1 MHLDAKDC
9 FVMVDS
15 SYQVPVIQTNYAKI
29 LVQMFSEHGLDL
41 HQLLEESGLPP
52 DLIQS
57 DSDFVPSE
65 SIKRLIYLTSVQLG
79 VSKFT
84 DLLGL
89 AFRRRI
95 IPHVLHQFVDY
106 KTVGDALQ
114 NISKIFSSDSPG
126 SQITLVEEHG
136 QVWFCRRVL
145 DEDSPRFQWGEAFAI
160 IYIIELIS
168 ILSNRPWQPM
178 KIRLQGRES
187 DVVSTITTS
196 HCQLFVEQG
205 QTAVL
210 IPNDILQLPIQLTS
224 KDLSPKPALVEWH
237 TSFTDSVY
245 ELLKPYMKEQ
255 DLSIEDA
262 AQLLNFSVRTFQ
274 RKLKQENTSFR
285 KIKENLMYSVACE
298 LMEKGHSLT
307 YISSQLGYTNISHF
321 SRAFK
326 RVSGLTP
333 KIYQRSISSS

>member
-1 MHLDAKDC
+1 MAE
-9 FVMVDS
+9 VN
-15 SYQVPVIQTNYAKI
+15 YQVPVIQTNYAKI
-29 LVQMFSEHGLDL
+29 LVQMFSDYGLNL
-41 HQLLEESGLPP
+41 HQLLEDSGLPP

-106 KTVGDALQ
+106 QTIGDALQ
-114 NISKIFSSDSPG
+114 HIGKIFSNDSPG
-126 SQITLVEEHG
+126 SRVSLEEEHG
-136 QVWFCRRVL
+136 QTWFCRQAL
-145 DEDSPRFQWGEAFAI
+145 DDDSPKFQWGEAFAI
-160 IYIIELIS
+160 IYIIELIT
-168 ILSNRPWQPM
+168 ILSNRPWQPT
-178 KIRLQGRES
+178 KIRLQGNES

-196 HCQLFVEQG
+196 HCQIYVQQEKTSVML
-205 QTAVL
+205 
-210 IPNDILQLPIQLTS
+210 PDDILHLPIQLTS
-224 KDLSPKPALVEWH
+224 KDLSPKPSLVEWH

-245 ELLKPYMKEQ
+245 ELLKPYVKEQ

-298 LMEKGHSLT
+298 LMEQGHTLT

-333 KIYQRSISSS
+333 KIYQRSISENKLTGS

>member
-1 MHLDAKDC
+1 
-9 FVMVDS
+9 
-15 SYQVPVIQTNYAKI
+15 
-29 LVQMFSEHGLDL
+29 
-41 HQLLEESGLPP
+41 
-52 DLIQS
+52 
-57 DSDFVPSE
+57 
-65 SIKRLIYLTSVQLG
+65 
-79 VSKFT
+79 
-84 DLLGL
+84 
-89 AFRRRI
+89 
-95 IPHVLHQFVDY
+95 
-106 KTVGDALQ
+106 
-114 NISKIFSSDSPG
+114 
-126 SQITLVEEHG
+126 
-136 QVWFCRRVL
+136 
-145 DEDSPRFQWGEAFAI
+145 
-160 IYIIELIS
+160 
-168 ILSNRPWQPM
+168 
-178 KIRLQGRES
+178 
-187 DVVSTITTS
+187 
-196 HCQLFVEQG
+196 
-205 QTAVL
+205 VL

-298 LMEKGHSLT
+298 LMEQGHSLT

-333 KIYQRSISSS
+333 KIYQRSISSSQ

>member
-1 MHLDAKDC
+1 MAETK
-9 FVMVDS
+9 
-15 SYQVPVIQTNYAKI
+15 YQVPVIQTNYAKI
-29 LVQMFSEHGLDL
+29 LVQMFSDYGLDL
-41 HQLLEESGLPP
+41 HQLLKDSGLPP

-65 SIKRLIYLTSVQLG
+65 SIKRLIYLTSAQLG

-106 KTVGDALQ
+106 QTIGDALQ
-114 NISKIFSSDSPG
+114 HINQIFSNDSPG
-126 SQITLVEEHG
+126 SRVSLVQEHG
-136 QVWFCRRVL
+136 QVWFCRQAP
-145 DEDSPRFQWGEAFAI
+145 DDDSTMFQWGEAFAI
-160 IYIIELIS
+160 IYIIELIT
-168 ILSNRPWQPM
+168 ILSNRRWLPD
-178 KIRLQGRES
+178 KIRLQGRET
-187 DVVSTITTS
+187 DVISTITTS
-196 HCQLFVEQG
+196 RCQLFIEQG
-205 QTAVL
+205 MTAVM
-210 IPNDILQLPIQLTS
+210 IPSDILILPIQLTS

-237 TSFTDSVY
+237 TSFTDSIY

-285 KIKENLMYSVACE
+285 KIKENLMFSVACE
-298 LMEKGHSLT
+298 LMEEGHTLT

-333 KIYQRSISSS
+333 KIYQRSISSTR